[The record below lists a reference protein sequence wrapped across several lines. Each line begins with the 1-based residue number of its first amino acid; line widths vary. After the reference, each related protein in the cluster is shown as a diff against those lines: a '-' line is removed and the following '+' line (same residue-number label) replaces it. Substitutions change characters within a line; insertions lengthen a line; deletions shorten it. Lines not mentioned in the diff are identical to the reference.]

1 MTFIVIDSRRDLVA
15 ILVIFFAIG
24 LAHFARAQEH
34 MEFSVLSIEYIGE
47 SDKPISPIV
56 ISDSK
61 AGAEWCRTTVLKRSE
76 SEFTSVHVVS
86 GSLMAKLI
94 TDAEL
99 YRDMAQQESGKKS
112 KSPEIF
118 SVTLVTPQSR
128 STALLNTKLG
138 ISLVESLKKHCADD
152 ESLHSDLS
160 HFQSRILP

>member
-1 MTFIVIDSRRDLVA
+1 MARNLVA

-61 AGAEWCRTTVLKRSE
+61 AGAEWCRTAVLKRNKSE
-76 SEFTSVHVVS
+76 LTSVHVVI
-86 GSLMAKLI
+86 GSLMAQLI
-94 TDAEL
+94 ADAEL
-99 YRDMAQQESGKKS
+99 YRDMSQKESGKKS
-112 KSPEIF
+112 NPPETF

-128 STALLNTKLG
+128 STFLLNTRVG
-138 ISLVESLKKHCADD
+138 ISMVESLKKHCTDD